1 MGGVVFL
8 LLSTSDVASDLE
20 DDVRPIMSE
29 EEGESL
35 EFFEEGGVRVLWRR
49 GERRRVEGEECLV
62 SMVVNCG

>member
-20 DDVRPIMSE
+20 EDVRPIMSA

-35 EFFEEGGVRVLWRR
+35 EFFEEGGVRVL
-49 GERRRVEGEECLV
+49 
-62 SMVVNCG
+62 